1 METRLMTLKATAI
14 AILTT
19 LACIAMPA
27 RCADLGRSRHE
38 DAHQRLRRKT
48 VRRVVRQKQPID
60 RETGKTKIDKE
71 NPDASKPRRPLIGSR
86 AINGANPAKRFARSR
101 IDQRAR

>member
-1 METRLMTLKATAI
+1 METKLMTLKTTAI

-19 LACIAMPA
+19 LACIATPA

-48 VRRVVRQKQPID
+48 LRRVVRLKQPIH
-60 RETGKTKIDKE
+60 RETGKPKIDKE
-71 NPDASKPRRPLIGSR
+71 NPDASKPRRPLIGFQV
-86 AINGANPAKRFARSR
+86 INGANPAKRFARSR